1 MRNHLI
7 LVGLPGSGK
16 STIGRLAAERWPD
29 QIADFTDLDERIAA
43 EAARSIP
50 EIFARAGERGF
61 RRLERDAMEAVLAR
75 PPHLVSAGAGWIAE
89 PGNLDAAR
97 IHHVR
102 IVYLRIRP
110 EVAHQRL
117 AGTTDR
123 PLLSAADRLAQLSAL
138 LAVRETWYR
147 QADAEIDGA
156 GSPEEVVRALR
167 EVGSRWSIW

>member
-1 MRNHLI
+1 MKRHLI

-16 STIGRLAAERWPD
+16 STVGRLAAERWPD
-29 QIADFTDLDERIAA
+29 QIPDHTDLDESIAA

-61 RRLERDAMEAVLAR
+61 RRLERDAMEAALAR
-75 PPHLVSAGAGWIAE
+75 PPHLISAGAGWIAE

-102 IVYLRIRP
+102 IVYLRVQP
-110 EVAHQRL
+110 EVAHARL

-123 PLLSAADRLAQLSAL
+123 PLLQGDRLAQLAAL
-138 LAVRETWYR
+138 LGAREVWYR
-147 QADAEIDGA
+147 QADGEIDA
-156 GSPEEVVRALR
+156 SGSPDEVVGALR
-167 EVGSRWSIW
+167 EMGHRWELW